1 MAEGKTRVGELELW
15 WQDFGPKAAPAVLLV
30 MGANAQAVFWPLPFI
45 ERLVAAGYRVVRFD
59 NRDIGLS
66 TWVDYAKRPYT
77 VVDMA
82 GDALGLL
89 DALGIERA
97 HWVGVSMGGMISQ
110 QAALDHPER
119 FRSLV
124 SIMSSP
130 SNPADPELPGMA
142 PKVQRAVEA
151 MQSGA
156 VDPIE
161 GTVALF
167 EALSGSREPFDAAA
181 FRAGFQI
188 GLERGGFNPAC
199 AHGLAVGASPS
210 RRKRLEGLRVPTL
223 VIHGDEDPILPLA
236 HGEATARAIPGA
248 KLVVLRG
255 VGHDFPESAIPEYLD
270 AILAHLDAHRA

>member
-1 MAEGKTRVGELELW
+1 MAEGKVRVGEVELW
-15 WQDFGPKAAPAVLLV
+15 WEDFGSRANPTVLLV
-30 MGANAQAVFWPLPFI
+30 MGANAQAVFWPPVFI
-45 ERLVAAGYRVVRFD
+45 ERLLAAGYHVLRFD

-66 TWVDYAKRPYT
+66 TWIDWAKQPYT

-97 HWVGVSMGGMISQ
+97 HWVGVSMGGMIAQ
-110 QAALDHPER
+110 QAALDRPER
-119 FRSLV
+119 VRSLT

-130 SNPADPELPGMA
+130 SHPGDPELPGMV
-142 PKVQRAVEA
+142 PRVQQAIDA

-156 VDPIE
+156 LDPAE
-161 GTVALF
+161 ASVRLFASLAGSRAVFDEALF
-167 EALSGSREPFDAAA
+167 RIGFAAGVA
-181 FRAGFQI
+181 
-188 GLERGGFNPAC
+188 RGGFNPAC

-210 RRKRLEGLRVPTL
+210 RRERLARLRIPTL

-236 HGEATARAIPGA
+236 HGEATASAIPGA

-255 VGHDFPESAIPEYLD
+255 VGHDFPESALPEYLD
-270 AILAHLDAHRA
+270 AVLGHLGAIE